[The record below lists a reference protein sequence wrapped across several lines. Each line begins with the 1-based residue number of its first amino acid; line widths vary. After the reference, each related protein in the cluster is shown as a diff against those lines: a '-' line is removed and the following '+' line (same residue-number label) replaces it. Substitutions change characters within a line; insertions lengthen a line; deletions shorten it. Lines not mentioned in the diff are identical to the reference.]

1 MVVGVSCVPP
11 KFFAYGAAA
20 SIRMAL
26 REKDP
31 DIYVR
36 LSISDEGGNRTRQ
49 IS

>member
-1 MVVGVSCVPP
+1 MVVGVSCVLL

-26 REKDP
+26 RGKGLG
-31 DIYVR
+31 IYVR
-36 LSISDEGGNRTRQ
+36 LSISDEGENRTRP